1 MSEKKEAKTVELWE
15 GYIVEIANEQLIN
28 DYDYVVE
35 LNEAKNNGDI
45 RTIFNMEFALL
56 KDGQK
61 VFEDVRQHII
71 EETGIFD
78 IKRLLEIV
86 EKISDALPKA
96 NLPSPKFS

>member
-1 MSEKKEAKTVELWE
+1 
-15 GYIVEIANEQLIN
+15 
-28 DYDYVVE
+28 
-35 LNEAKNNGDI
+35 
-45 RTIFNMEFALL
+45 MEFALL